1 MARTTLRTLAIA
13 AGVSVSLVLA
23 NPAGAIDLSPLQQPN
38 WAELTPQQREVLMP
52 LSGEWDKLET
62 YRRKKWLGIAQR
74 YPSMTMEEQ
83 QRVQHN
89 MRAWIKLTPAQ
100 RQQARERFKESL
112 QKASPEHRQAIKQKW
127 QEYSELPDAEKERL
141 RKQPL
146 YKTQPKSNTGKS
158 TVRHQSSQSGIT
170 MQKPPTSASNPVPA
184 MPAAPSIPAPAT
196 TTTQPQPVSPQ
207 PLQ

>member
-127 QEYSELPDAEKERL
+127 QEYSE
-141 RKQPL
+141 
-146 YKTQPKSNTGKS
+146 
-158 TVRHQSSQSGIT
+158 
-170 MQKPPTSASNPVPA
+170 KPPTSASNPVPA